1 MSEIKPNLEPGWYSA
16 LKEEFQKKY
25 FLMLKEFLIEE
36 KKKYAIFPPGAL
48 IFNAFNTT
56 PFNEVKVVIIGQDPY
71 HGKGQAHG
79 LSFSVPDS
87 VALPPSLKN
96 IFAELNS
103 DTGTSVPQS
112 GNLSHW
118 AKQGVLLLNAVL
130 TVRENQAASH
140 QGKGWENFT
149 DAVVSKLNDEKEKI
163 VFILWGRYAQ
173 EKGSLINR
181 SRHLVLTAAHP
192 SPFSAYHGF
201 FGCRHFSKTNE
212 YLKGNGVEEIIW

>member
-212 YLKGNGVEEIIW
+212 YLK

>member
-201 FGCRHFSKTNE
+201 FGCRHFSKTT
-212 YLKGNGVEEIIW
+212 KAAPS